1 MTSIDFLILK
11 KKLFSCYNLHLRSGL
26 VDQRWGTQRTCPIH
40 PFSSCDS
47 TCGLSSPGFQR
58 TVHNCGSQHPQY
70 WLFCSLSTPH
80 CTLVLKS
87 QSLHSCVVQNNTI
100 RSWQWCC
107 EWLLCLV
114 AVWTT
119 SPQVLTKHA
128 CTLSLSFDLR
138 SCCCSLVAFVWN
150 ELPKIIDQTY

>member
-26 VDQRWGTQRTCPIH
+26 VDQRWETQRTCPIH

-100 RSWQWCC
+100 RSWQLCC
-107 EWLLCLV
+107 EWLLCFV
-114 AVWTT
+114 VVWTT

-128 CTLSLSFDLR
+128 CTLSPSFDLR
-138 SCCCSLVAFVWN
+138 ACCCSLIAFVWN